1 MYEKNEEKN
10 TIPLGD
16 WYRYFALE
24 IELVS
29 DDSFL
34 LIKETLERIGVS
46 SNKDK
51 KLYQSCHIFTKKKK
65 YYIVHFKEL
74 FALDGRTVDITED
87 DIGRRNTIACLLE
100 EWNLLKIVDK
110 KMVDKRIPVTSMKIL
125 QHSQCKKNGGEYDL
139 IPKYQ
144 IGTKKGNHNE

>member
-1 MYEKNEEKN
+1 MNASKQEKVP
-10 TIPLGD
+10 IFLGE
-16 WYRYFALE
+16 WYKYFALE
-24 IELVS
+24 VELV
-29 DDSFL
+29 DDESFL
-34 LIKETLERIGVS
+34 KIKETLTRIGVS

-74 FALDGRTVDITED
+74 FALDGRAVDITEE

-100 EWNLLKIVDK
+100 EWNLLRVVDK
-110 KMVDKRIPVTSMKIL
+110 SLVEKKRIPVTSLKVL
-125 QHSQCKKNGGEYDL
+125 KHVEKDEYQL

-144 IGTKKGNHNE
+144 IGNKRGNDE